1 MNRVKF
7 TQRIC
12 IRSKLMMIKGKV
24 IGFVQFE
31 NYPFHYKSLHSSR
44 TNLKILI
51 LNVSSYIKF
60 HCRSKVFAQFFAQGR
75 LYTNSFILLAYP
87 VSINLNFHILKSF
100 SDFSV
105 FLLVLVNSKFCIIF
119 HHHFCTYRW
128 GLMLVLMLRNF
139 YIETSVISLKEPVF
153 VLPKFDCFQNFEE
166 FKRL

>member
-60 HCRSKVFAQFFAQGR
+60 HCRSNVFAQFFAQGR
-75 LYTNSFILLAYP
+75 LYTNSFILRAYP
-87 VSINLNFHILKSF
+87 VSI

-105 FLLVLVNSKFCIIF
+105 FLLVLVNSKFCIKF